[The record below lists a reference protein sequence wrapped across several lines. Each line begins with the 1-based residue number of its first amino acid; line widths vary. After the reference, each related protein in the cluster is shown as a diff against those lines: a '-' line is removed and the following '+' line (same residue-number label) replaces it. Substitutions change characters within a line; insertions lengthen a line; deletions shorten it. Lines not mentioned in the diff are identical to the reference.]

1 MRHIIKNIKGV
12 FMCSEFMKEAI
23 NQAKFS
29 LENNEVP
36 VGAVIVKNNKIIAA
50 AHNEKEKRGVAT
62 AHAEILAIEAASK
75 VLGDWRLNGCSM
87 YVTLEPC
94 PMCAG
99 AILQSRISELHI
111 GTFDDVAGACGSVI
125 DILGSKY
132 LNSKAIVKWY
142 YCDECSNLLSD
153 FFKNRR

>member
-1 MRHIIKNIKGV
+1 MQNK
-12 FMCSEFMKEAI
+12 FMNEAVK
-23 NQAKFS
+23 QAKIS

-36 VGAVIVKNNKIIAA
+36 VGAVIVKDNKIIAA

-75 VLGDWRLNGCSM
+75 ILGNWRLNGCSM

-99 AILQSRISELHI
+99 AILQSRISEVHI

-125 DILGSKY
+125 DILGSRY
-132 LNSKAIVKWY
+132 LNSKAIVKWH

-153 FFKNRR
+153 FFKNSRHK

>member
-1 MRHIIKNIKGV
+1 MHNK
-12 FMCSEFMKEAI
+12 FMNEAI
-23 NQAKFS
+23 KQAKIS

-36 VGAVIVKNNKIIAA
+36 VGAVIVKDNKIIAA
-50 AHNEKEKRGVAT
+50 AHNEKEERGVAT

-75 VLGDWRLNGCSM
+75 ILGDWRLNGCSM

-99 AILQSRISELHI
+99 AILQSRISEIHI
-111 GTFDDVAGACGSVI
+111 GTFDEVAGACGSVI

-132 LNSKAIVKWY
+132 LNSKAIVQWH

-153 FFKNRR
+153 FFKSRRQQ